1 MFWLYDL
8 NALAS
13 SLCFSYLSWVSYFS
27 IAFIVILSRCTV
39 LAFYENCN
47 NPRLVKRLLFIGGDE
62 AFRILLGWGIYD
74 LV

>member
-1 MFWLYDL
+1 MLWLHHDVFRIYCG
-8 NALAS
+8 S
-13 SLCFSYLSWVSYFS
+13 RIFS
-27 IAFIVILSRCTV
+27 IAFIVVLSRCTV

-47 NPRLVKRLLFIGGDE
+47 NPRLVKKLLFIGGDE